1 MNARERILQAV
12 GANKPAPRPLP
23 VPDTELVI
31 RYEDPLSTFRAIVD
45 SIGGASVILDDFQLL
60 KEEILTYRA
69 NGSFVI
75 NRIAAAGPVDA
86 DIAGLTAQE
95 LESLDVA
102 YIEGKV
108 AVAEN
113 GAIWIPESSL
123 GNRLVPF
130 ICTQLVVLIDR
141 NDIVATLHHAYALVD
156 TAAEGF
162 GMFLAGPS
170 KTADIEQSLVIG
182 AHGAKGLVV
191 YIH

>member
-1 MNARERILQAV
+1 MNARERILKAV
-12 GANKPAPRPLP
+12 GANKPAARPLP

-45 SIGGASVILDDFQLL
+45 SIGGASVMLDDFQLL
-60 KEEILTYRA
+60 KEEILTHRA

-95 LESLDVA
+95 LESLDIA
-102 YIEGKV
+102 YIEGRV

>member
-45 SIGGASVILDDFQLL
+45 SIGGASVMLDDFQLL
-60 KEEILTYRA
+60 KEEILTHRA

-86 DIAGLTAQE
+86 DIAGLTAKE
-95 LESLDVA
+95 LETLDVA

-113 GAIWIPESSL
+113 GAIWIPESSF